1 MRYLAS
7 IGPLLLTGCVIS
19 HPIGAGG
26 EAEAPATPAEETAQ
40 QTGEDQAQPDPLN
53 QQQTEAVA
61 AGTTVGSRRD
71 PPSRSPWQEIG
82 RSVQGRSILMTTVG
96 IGPRQ
101 VIWVGGIHGDERE
114 GSFAT
119 EHLAD
124 EFRAMRDFTDM
135 VTLHMIENLNPDGTA
150 LNRRGNANN
159 VDLNRNFPAEN
170 FDTEDRRYGGEP
182 LNQPESRILHDLI
195 LRVQPDLVVVAHAWR
210 GGHFINYDGDAE
222 RSAILFSTLSDYSVR
237 RSESISPTPGSL
249 GSWVGVDLGIPIL
262 TLEYE
267 RGIDPEEAWRQTRL
281 AILAV
286 ILGD

>member
-7 IGPLLLTGCVIS
+7 IGPLLLAGCVIS
-19 HPIGAGG
+19 HPIGGAS
-26 EAEAPATPAEETAQ
+26 EDEEPTQTQGTVQEQ
-40 QTGEDQAQPDPLN
+40 QTQP
-53 QQQTEAVA
+53 QAVA
-61 AGTTVGSRRD
+61 VVTAPRLRPDSLI
-71 PPSRSPWQEIG
+71 RSPWREIG
-82 RSVQGRSILMTTVG
+82 RSVQSRSILMTTVG
-96 IGPRQ
+96 DGPRQ

-119 EHLAD
+119 EHLATA
-124 EFRAMRDFTDM
+124 FRAMRDSSK

-170 FDTEDRRYGGEP
+170 FDTEDPRYGREP
-182 LNQPESRILHDLI
+182 LSQPESRILHDLI

-210 GGHFINYDGDAE
+210 GDYFINYDGPAE
-222 RSAILFSTLSDYSVR
+222 RSAILFSTLSNYPVR
-237 RSESISPTPGSL
+237 PSARISPTPGSL
-249 GSWVGVDLGIPIL
+249 GSWVGVDLRIPIL

-267 RGIDPEEAWRQTRL
+267 RGIDPQEAWKQTRL